1 MSDEYGLIPFHRNF
15 HFRTYYD
22 WYSAR
27 VASHGRFYS
36 FMMRNG
42 YNASALEG
50 LTLYNAVTEHERTKL
65 QKIPNPFPPLKNLP
79 IIP

>member
-1 MSDEYGLIPFHRNF
+1 MSNEYALIPFHRNF
-15 HFRTYYD
+15 HFRTYQD

-27 VASHGRFYS
+27 VASHGRLYDV
-36 FMMRNG
+36 MRKNG

-50 LTLYNAVTEHERTKL
+50 LTLYNAHTEYRRMKC

-79 IIP
+79 LFT

>member
-1 MSDEYGLIPFHRNF
+1 MSDEYGRIPFHKNF

-27 VASHGRFYS
+27 VASHGRYYF
-36 FMMRNG
+36 FMRRSGHNV
-42 YNASALEG
+42 SALEG
-50 LTLYNAVTEHERTKL
+50 LTLCNADTEFRRMKL

-79 IIP
+79 LFP